1 MINSKEKVAGILL
14 FTAVTQFTIALTIAE
29 ALHPG
34 FSLTNNYISDLG
46 IGSSS
51 TVFNLSALLL
61 GLLMAI
67 GTYFLWHIPE
77 FKTASILLFLM
88 AISAIGLGIFTKDFP
103 LPHAAA
109 ASAAFF
115 FSGLSALATARTLKK
130 PLSIM
135 GIALGAMTLVALGL
149 YSVGMV
155 TSGSLTTT
163 VALDSIFYLGL
174 GPGGMELMIV
184 YPALMWLA
192 SFSGHLAGQ
201 RDL

>member
-1 MINSKEKVAGILL
+1 MINPREKVAGILV
-14 FTAVTQFTIALTIAE
+14 FIAVTQFIIALAIAE

-34 FSLTNNYISDLG
+34 FSLANNYISDLG

-51 TVFNLSALLL
+51 IVFNLSLLLL
-61 GLLMAI
+61 GLLMAM
-67 GTYFLWHIPE
+67 GTYFLWSISE
-77 FKTASILLFLM
+77 FKTASILLLLM

-115 FSGLSALATARTLKK
+115 FSGLSAITTARVLKK
-130 PLSIM
+130 PLSIVGM
-135 GIALGAMTLVALGL
+135 ALGTMTLVALGL

-174 GPGGMELMIV
+174 GPGGMELVIV
-184 YPALMWLA
+184 YPSLMWLA
-192 SFSGHLAGQ
+192 TFSGHLAGQ
-201 RDL
+201 R